1 MDNNCC
7 YKKTMRSDEEKTLIK
22 NRLNRISGQI
32 CGIQKMIDDDRYCDD
47 VLIQLSAVNK
57 SIKSLANHIIEKHME
72 NCVVESIKK
81 GDNKIVDEFITL
93 IKRFQ

>member
-1 MDNNCC
+1 
-7 YKKTMRSDEEKTLIK
+7 
-22 NRLNRISGQI
+22 
-32 CGIQKMIDDDRYCDD
+32 MIDDDRYCDD

-72 NCVVESIKK
+72 NCVVANIKK
-81 GDNKIVDEFITL
+81 GNNEIIDEFINL